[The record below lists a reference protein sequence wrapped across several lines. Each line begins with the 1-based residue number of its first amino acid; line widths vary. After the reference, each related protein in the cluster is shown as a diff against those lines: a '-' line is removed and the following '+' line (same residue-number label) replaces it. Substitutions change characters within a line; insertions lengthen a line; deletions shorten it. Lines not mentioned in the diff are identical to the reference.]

1 MLPTATIEHSMPGR
15 LRVKI
20 PHRRGDVSYFRSAME
35 KLSEHPKIAGLRA
48 NPVTGSILIQ
58 HETDLPSLR
67 EIAAK
72 GDLFDLQEQSSPPTV
87 RPARAV
93 RVSEGG
99 SAALG
104 GRGAT
109 AAGLAGLALV
119 QAMRGNALGPASE
132 NLWNAYGGLRIL
144 NSPFIALVFCG
155 LGLLQLTR
163 GRWAGSATS
172 LLFYAFVVRQLS
184 IPSPRRADQP
194 DGQSERRSG

>member
-15 LRVKI
+15 LRVKV

-35 KLSEHPKIAGLRA
+35 KLSKHPKIAGLRA

-58 HETDLPSLR
+58 HETDLPSIR
-67 EIAAK
+67 DIAAE
-72 GDLFDLQEQSSPPTV
+72 GDLFDLQEQSAPPTV

-99 SAALG
+99 SAALD
-104 GRGAT
+104 GRRAT

-144 NSPFIALVFCG
+144 NNPFIALVFCG